1 MQVVPLVAGEAL
13 PQPREPVV
21 SEQPTQHFS
30 PELGLGTVVNAT
42 DVVDAL
48 TVGGLLD
55 LSPGSEPRY
64 VGANGFETP
73 VRAEEPVVDVV
84 GVDRKLF
91 DAANAAKART
101 HFCWGTPGSLQ
112 GKERLEYGE
121 FCCCVAPYSCALA
134 YLIIMSWVGPVIICC
149 ILSIHLYDAFCK
161 KRPDGESDEH
171 KDMELPPWADAA
183 LVMTDKGV
191 IGRRYFAPDP
201 LPVDLQD
208 RQLVPQGLNAIA
220 WSGFDVDRNV
230 RIRPYGG
237 SRCVAFWPSCP
248 SCLPPEDPLVVG
260 VWCGL
265 FCACC
270 RCVCIQPNEP
280 GLYRATIFSKHTY
293 NVGDGQYRSS
303 GSIDLLALA
312 RSPEELRSSLRAAKE
327 QYLDSLPKTTVEH
340 NFGVW
345 CGRLGI
351 STFRSDTGR
360 AEVGSVKS
368 CSKAESYGMQ
378 VGDTILELDGQ
389 RVDHDAFRAGLAAAR
404 RAKRTVRLLIARAS
418 PVIAGEGDAS
428 EGRGRG
434 GG

>member
-101 HFCWGTPGSLQ
+101 HFCWGIGSLA
-112 GKERLEYGE
+112 GGFNEPGPGPKMGILGAAEGL
-121 FCCCVAPYSCALA
+121 CCVPPWTGHMLA
-134 YLIIMSWVGPVIICC
+134 FSPIF
-149 ILSIHLYDAFCK
+149 LSAFLYNTLCSK
-161 KRPDGESDEH
+161 H
-171 KDMELPPWADAA
+171 KDMEFPPWAGAA

-191 IGRRYFAPDP
+191 IGRRGMRPDKTP
-201 LPVDLQD
+201 EEQAKQQAFYA
-208 RQLVPQGLNAIA
+208 RINEEVPPYARDVNAIS

-230 RIRPYGG
+230 RIRSYDTP
-237 SRCVAFWPSCP
+237 RCTPSCD
-248 SCLPPEDPLVVG
+248 PELACYMQALYNSWDPLVVG
-260 VWCGL
+260 PYFGL
-265 FCACC
+265 VVPCC
-270 RCVCIQPNEP
+270 RCICIQPKEP
-280 GLYRATIFSKHTY
+280 GLYRATIFSKHTTT
-293 NVGDGQYRSS
+293 VWTGGERGRSVEIPT

-312 RSPEELRSSLRAAKE
+312 RSPEELRSSLRA
-327 QYLDSLPKTTVEH
+327 LRWPSLLRH
-340 NFGVW
+340 
-345 CGRLGI
+345 
-351 STFRSDTGR
+351 
-360 AEVGSVKS
+360 EV
-368 CSKAESYGMQ
+368 
-378 VGDTILELDGQ
+378 L
-389 RVDHDAFRAGLAAAR
+389 LAASR
-404 RAKRTVRLLIARAS
+404 RRRRN
-418 PVIAGEGDAS
+418 
-428 EGRGRG
+428 
-434 GG
+434 

>member
-1 MQVVPLVAGEAL
+1 MRVVPVVTGEAL
-13 PQPREPVV
+13 PQPGEVEQDTTVMQPIVT
-21 SEQPTQHFS
+21 QPTEFS
-30 PELGLGTVVNAT
+30 PELGLGTAASNVT

-48 TVGGLLD
+48 TLGGLLD
-55 LSPGSEPRY
+55 LGPTSTYY
-64 VGANGFETP
+64 VGANGFGTVADSP
-73 VRAEEPVVDVV
+73 VCAAEPVVDVV
-84 GVDRKLF
+84 GLDRKLF

-101 HFCWGTPGSLQ
+101 HFCWGMPGSLQ
-112 GKERLEYGE
+112 GKERLEFGE

-134 YLIIMSWVGPVIICC
+134 YLIIMSWVGPLIICC
-149 ILSIHLYDAFCK
+149 ILSKNLYEAFCK
-161 KRPDGESDEH
+161 NRPDGESDEH

-191 IGRRYFAPDP
+191 IGRRYFGPDP
-201 LPVDLQD
+201 LPVDPQD
-208 RQLVPQGLNAIA
+208 RPSNQWVPQGLNAIA
-220 WSGFDVDRNV
+220 WSGFDVDRNI
-230 RIRPYGG
+230 RLRPYGG

-293 NVGDGQYRSS
+293 NVGDGQMFST

-312 RSPEELRSSLRAAKE
+312 RSPDDLRSSLRALKE
-327 QYLDSLPKTTVEH
+327 KYLESLPTTTVEH

-345 CGRLGI
+345 CGRLGV

-360 AEVGSVKS
+360 AEVGSVKR
-368 CSKAESYGMQ
+368 CSKAKSYGMQ

-389 RVDHDAFRAGLAAAR
+389 RVDHDAFTAGLAAAR
-404 RAKRTVRLLIARAS
+404 RAKRTVRLLIAR
-418 PVIAGEGDAS
+418 
-428 EGRGRG
+428 G
-434 GG
+434 G

>member
-1 MQVVPLVAGEAL
+1 MAPLVAGEVL

-21 SEQPTQHFS
+21 QGTTIISEQPTQQFS
-30 PELGLGTVVNAT
+30 PELGLGTASNAT

-48 TVGGLLD
+48 TVGGMLD
-55 LSPGSEPRY
+55 LGPTSTYY
-64 VGANGFETP
+64 VGANGFGTVADLP
-73 VRAEEPVVDVV
+73 VCAEEPVVDVV
-84 GVDRKLF
+84 GLDRKLF

-112 GKERLEYGE
+112 GKERLEFGE

-149 ILSIHLYDAFCK
+149 ILSKNLYDAFCK
-161 KRPDGESDEH
+161 NRPDGESDEH
-171 KDMELPPWADAA
+171 KDMELPPWAGAA

-208 RQLVPQGLNAIA
+208 RQWVPQGLNAIA

-230 RIRPYGG
+230 RIDHYGG
-237 SRCVAFWPSCP
+237 SRCVAPSCP

-280 GLYRATIFSKHTY
+280 GLYRATIFSKHTTTRRIKEA
-293 NVGDGQYRSS
+293 NPWRYRPEV
-303 GSIDLLALA
+303 SIFSPLLA
-312 RSPEELRSSLRAAKE
+312 
-327 QYLDSLPKTTVEH
+327 
-340 NFGVW
+340 
-345 CGRLGI
+345 
-351 STFRSDTGR
+351 
-360 AEVGSVKS
+360 
-368 CSKAESYGMQ
+368 
-378 VGDTILELDGQ
+378 
-389 RVDHDAFRAGLAAAR
+389 R
-404 RAKRTVRLLIARAS
+404 RKN
-418 PVIAGEGDAS
+418 
-428 EGRGRG
+428 
-434 GG
+434 

>member
-48 TVGGLLD
+48 TVGGMLD
-55 LSPGSEPRY
+55 LGPTSTYY
-64 VGANGFETP
+64 VGANGFGTVADLP
-73 VRAEEPVVDVV
+73 VCAEEPVVDVV

-101 HFCWGTPGSLQ
+101 HFCWGMPGSLQ
-112 GKERLEYGE
+112 SAERLEFGE

-149 ILSIHLYDAFCK
+149 ILSKNLYDAFCK
-161 KRPDGESDEH
+161 NRPDGESDEH

-208 RQLVPQGLNAIA
+208 RRWVPQGLNAIA

-237 SRCVAFWPSCP
+237 PRCVAYWPSCP

-293 NVGDGQYRSS
+293 TPGDRSFS
-303 GSIDLLALA
+303 TGSIDLLALA
-312 RSPEELRSSLRAAKE
+312 RSPDDLRSSLRAAKE
-327 QYLDSLPKTTVEH
+327 QYLDSLSTTTVAH
-340 NFGVW
+340 DFGVW
-345 CGRLGI
+345 CGLLGI

-360 AEVGSVKS
+360 AEVGSVKR
-368 CSKAESYGMQ
+368 CSKAQSYGIQ

-404 RAKRTVRLLIARAS
+404 RKKHTVRLLIARA
-418 PVIAGEGDAS
+418 
-428 EGRGRG
+428 GRLG
-434 GG
+434 